1 MLKNKN
7 ARDKS
12 LNIADNAGVRFPPP
26 LVYTLGLLLG
36 AGLRKIAPVLIVPHA
51 WHALIAWVLLA
62 GSLALLIPGF
72 ATFARTKTPLAP
84 NKPVN
89 QLFASGVYLITRN
102 PLYVALALLY
112 LSISF
117 AANSLW
123 MLVLL
128 VPVMIY
134 IDIGV
139 VRKEEQYL
147 GRRFGAQYTT
157 YKQRVRRWL

>member
-1 MLKNKN
+1 L
-7 ARDKS
+7 S
-12 LNIADNAGVRFPPP
+12 EADNAGVRFPPP
-26 LVYTLGLLLG
+26 FVYALGLLVG
-36 AGLRKIAPVLIVPHA
+36 AGLSKLVPLTIIKSG
-51 WHALIAWVLLA
+51 WHAVIAWVLLVA
-62 GSLALLIPGF
+62 TLAIFIPAF
-72 ATFARTKTPLAP
+72 ATFAQTRTPLAP

-89 QLFASGVYLITRN
+89 QLFESGIYSITRN

-128 VPVMIY
+128 IPVMVY

-147 GRRFGAQYTT
+147 NRRFGAEYLT
-157 YKQRVRRWL
+157 YQKRVRRWL